1 MEKTTAEL
9 IQVLKGN
16 HNFLVHDK
24 THYEEAKRYCK
35 CVFGSESGVHSVI
48 KNAVLDFIKTCDKR
62 VIFLFDYFDGIGDEW
77 ERWCRALALVQ
88 IREKDENGEYHFING
103 FDEELVKPF
112 RKEDYK

>member
-16 HNFLVHDK
+16 HNFPTEAK
-24 THYEEAKRYCK
+24 THYEMVERYCK
-35 CVFGSESGVHSVI
+35 LVFESKRGVHSAI

-62 VIFLFDYFDGIGDEW
+62 VIFLSDYFDGIGDEW

-88 IREKDENGEYHFING
+88 VKEKDENGEYHFING
-103 FDEELVKPF
+103 FNEELVKPF